1 MIVKLTEI
9 KKIKHMTK
17 AMLFKIDEATKID
30 IRPQVF
36 KIKTK
41 HFFNKQKRACIY

>member
-36 KIKTK
+36 KIKTNEVK
-41 HFFNKQKRACIY
+41 AYITKTLQ